1 MYINEFYKNKK
12 QNIHI
17 IILFLIIIIVICFW
31 PNYFSKDGFTT
42 TVPATT
48 KPKNRQK
55 VIYSLPS
62 TTMIA
67 NIPETSRVYSSFFN
81 DGKGT
86 TLNKSTLDSLTC
98 WTPSLGNNNTNQ
110 FVTLNLTT
118 PKKVYGIAIKGRAD
132 FIFDY
137 VKTFKV
143 NYTTSTSSAFLPID
157 NSTIFNSNLYIYTDV
172 NGKEISYILF
182 TNPVIAN
189 TISINPQTW
198 NKSIGM
204 RVDLLIDFVPQT
216 TVYEYLPVIN
226 GAIRQPVAIPTIP
239 VITNYISDNNDIINS
254 LNSTYDFIKNER
266 NTNLDNQDRINKLE
280 ERIKKIKLDIISI
293 TNSSTNNKIKEPSF
307 Y

>member
-204 RVDLLIDFVPQT
+204 RVDLLIDFVSKS
-216 TVYEYLPVIN
+216 VDLIEN
-226 GAIRQPVAIPTIP
+226 
-239 VITNYISDNNDIINS
+239 ISI
-254 LNSTYDFIKNER
+254 L
-266 NTNLDNQDRINKLE
+266 DRI
-280 ERIKKIKLDIISI
+280 
-293 TNSSTNNKIKEPSF
+293 
-307 Y
+307 